1 MVGFVSVE
9 FSTQEQSQYRI
20 LKEKL
25 SNPKV
30 ITNTLPRLNLEETKD
45 NFNMEDI
52 EVEKPVEREK
62 LDELLL
68 I

>member
-1 MVGFVSVE
+1 
-9 FSTQEQSQYRI
+9 
-20 LKEKL
+20 
-25 SNPKV
+25 
-30 ITNTLPRLNLEETKD
+30 LNLEETKENLIID
-45 NFNMEDI
+45 DI